1 MTQAEVISDVPQ
13 EDAAALN
20 VSPFEGPEK
29 LLEVW
34 FAPSA
39 EDVAADDDELDEK
52 IGVKRSGLRRVKR
65 EVWEE
70 MLDIVKCKAR
80 LWNAHLKWCMF
91 SRGFSYSE
99 SSLFVSPHKLIL
111 KTCGTTLNLL
121 GLPKILS
128 IAAAPP
134 PLLTSVHRLWYSRK
148 SFMFPE
154 RQQGPHREW
163 TEEVSFLDK
172 LFGPGHERGHRGIGA
187 AYTVGSVNRDHW
199 LCYVTAPPDED
210 DLLSPVE
217 PVKDELA
224 ALSAP
229 PLPQDFTLEILMSR
243 LSAPGRRPFF
253 FPDSPPPAAGSDA
266 PASPHHIRGQA
277 LSKEVGITD
286 LFPESQT
293 TLDAFAFEPCGY
305 SANGLVRHDQ
315 GEGYYTIHVTPEE
328 GWSYA
333 SFECN
338 IPLLTRSSS
347 AVPSASSD
355 KMPDLETLIQR
366 VVNIFQPGH
375 LTLTLFVSSN
385 ADDSPI
391 ETAQRTFFKAL
402 SAKALGFNYK
412 RVDKINYE
420 FGGYDLAFAS
430 FERRAGWEYQEHQ
443 PDWKVVV
450 EPTLNS

>member
-1 MTQAEVISDVPQ
+1 MTQTEVISDLRP

-39 EDVAADDDELDEK
+39 EDVVADDDELDEK

-70 MLDIVKCKAR
+70 MLDIVKCKVLSVIEGVEIDAY
-80 LWNAHLKWCMF
+80 LL
-91 SRGFSYSE
+91 SE
-99 SSLFVSPHKLIL
+99 SSLFISPHKLIL

-134 PLLTSVHRLWYSRK
+134 PLLLSVHRLWYSRK

-154 RQQGPHREW
+154 RQPGPHREW

-172 LFGPGHERGHRGIGA
+172 LFGPGHEKAHRGIGA

-199 LCYVTAPPDED
+199 LCYVTAPSDED
-210 DLLSPVE
+210 DE
-217 PVKDELA
+217 EAEEEAAKDEA
-224 ALSAP
+224 APSSAKETTS
-229 PLPQDFTLEILMSR
+229 LPQDFTLEILMSK

-266 PASPHHIRGQA
+266 STSPHHARGQA

-338 IPLLTRSSS
+338 IPLPTPSSS
-347 AVPSASSD
+347 SSPSASSD

-366 VVNIFQPGH
+366 VVKIFQPGH

-385 ADDSPI
+385 TDDSPI

-402 SAKALGFNYK
+402 TAKTLGFNYK

-430 FERRAGWEYQEHQ
+430 FERKAGWEYQEHQ

>member
-39 EDVAADDDELDEK
+39 EDVVADDDVVDEK

-70 MLDIVKCKAR
+70 MLDIVKCKVLSVIEGVEMDAY
-80 LWNAHLKWCMF
+80 LL
-91 SRGFSYSE
+91 SE
-99 SSLFVSPHKLIL
+99 SSFFVSPHKLIL

-134 PLLTSVHRLWYSRK
+134 PLLLSVHRLFYSRK

-154 RQQGPHREW
+154 RQLGPHREW

-172 LFGPGHERGHRGIGA
+172 LFGPGHEKNHRGTGA

-199 LCYVTAPPDED
+199 LCYVTAPSDED
-210 DLLSPVE
+210 DE
-217 PVKDELA
+217 KA
-224 ALSAP
+224 AEEAAKEDSAAP
-229 PLPQDFTLEILMSR
+229 SARQTPPQDFTLEILMSK

-253 FPDSPPPAAGSDA
+253 FPDSPPPASDSEVL
-266 PASPHHIRGQA
+266 PSPHHARGQA

-286 LFPESQT
+286 LFPASQT

-338 IPLLTRSSS
+338 IPLPTSS
-347 AVPSASSD
+347 ASTSPSASSD
-355 KMPDLETLIQR
+355 QIPDLETLIQR

-375 LTLTLFVSSN
+375 LTLTLFVSTG

-391 ETAQRTFFKAL
+391 ETAQHTFFKAL
-402 SAKALGFNYK
+402 TAKALGFNYK

-430 FERRAGWEYQEHQ
+430 FERRAVFGYQEHQ
-443 PDWKVVV
+443 PDWNVVV